1 MLPPLPADAVIVYV
15 LRLKVAVTFFAPFM
29 VTEHVPVP
37 VHAPDQPPK
46 LELLSGTA
54 VKVTSVPDV
63 YTSEQSDPQLMPAGE
78 EVTMPAPV
86 PAFVTFRLFCCIAVK
101 LVLMV

>member
-1 MLPPLPADAVIVYV
+1 MAAS
-15 LRLKVAVTFFAPFM
+15 M

-37 VHAPDQPPK
+37 VQAPDQPPK

-63 YTSEQSDPQLMPAGE
+63 YTSVQSDPQLMPAGE
-78 EVTMPAPV
+78 EVTMPVPV
-86 PAFVTFRLFCCIAVK
+86 PDLLTERV
-101 LVLMV
+101 